1 MSSEA
6 LNDHAPTCGLRI
18 RIGLA
23 VGWRKASGL
32 HECGGLMIH
41 CVTTVV
47 VLVAFVKCGD
57 SQPALHLHALERSI
71 DRGRQDQ

>member
-57 SQPALHLHALERSI
+57 SQPALRALERSI